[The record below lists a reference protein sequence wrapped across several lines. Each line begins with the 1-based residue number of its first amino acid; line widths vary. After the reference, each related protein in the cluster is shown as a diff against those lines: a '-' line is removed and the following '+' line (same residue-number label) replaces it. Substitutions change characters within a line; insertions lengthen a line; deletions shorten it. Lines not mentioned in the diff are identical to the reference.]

1 MTRFRFDTVAT
12 YAIALLAFALSYS
25 KLVDLASRAGYGEIM
40 SHAWP
45 LIVDGIAVVAA
56 RGVLRLAAGR
66 WYAWSLL
73 VAGTAVSIL
82 AAVLN
87 AMVPAGPLPPV
98 ATSAVTVIPALCL
111 PFALHLARKMS
122 DTETC
127 DVAPAEDAT
136 AADVAPAATADPD
149 GVTVVGGRVSDVDGG
164 IGVAVDVCAHDVTTA
179 DALRPIATDLAKAV
193 KASPVGA
200 TVATMWVESYQVD
213 GSEAVNDVKLKDPN
227 FKLHLWNGQP
237 SIDAENANW
246 EVLAG

>member
-1 MTRFRFDTVAT
+1 MKRTFIAITVAAAALALGACSNST
-12 YAIALLAFALSYS
+12 DTSSSATCPEVKAIDNA
-25 KLVDLASRAGYGEIM
+25 D
-40 SHAWP
+40 
-45 LIVDGIAVVAA
+45 IAAA
-56 RGVLRLAAGR
+56 
-66 WYAWSLL
+66 
-73 VAGTAVSIL
+73 VAGAQL
-82 AAVLN
+82 
-87 AMVPAGPLPPV
+87 
-98 ATSAVTVIPALCL
+98 
-111 PFALHLARKMS
+111 
-122 DTETC
+122 
-127 DVAPAEDAT
+127 
-136 AADVAPAATADPD
+136 PD

-227 FKLHLWNGQP
+227 FKLHLWNSQP